1 MFDIQTLMYGIIAAI
16 FLLVLISGIILL
28 ILRQRQKK
36 RKNFSLTVSG
46 SDMSDISER
55 LAERFRNERAK
66 ED

>member
-1 MFDIQTLMYGIIAAI
+1 MFDIQTLMYGMIAAI